1 MCARRRGT
9 AQGRPQGTATA
20 RAERRAELL
29 ATAAEVFASRGY
41 SATTVREVADAAGIL
56 GGSLYYH
63 FDSKESMVDE
73 VLSTFLN
80 EMWAAYDTV
89 LAAGLGARETLEALV
104 VASFECIEKH
114 RPAVV
119 IYQNEARHLSAMG
132 DRFAYLAES
141 QRRFERMWHDLLT
154 RGVAEGVF
162 RDDLDPDLVYR
173 FLRDTVWTAASW
185 FRTSGRLTADEIAK
199 HYLAMVL
206 EGIQASTP

>member
-1 MCARRRGT
+1 
-9 AQGRPQGTATA
+9 
-20 RAERRAELL
+20 
-29 ATAAEVFASRGY
+29 
-41 SATTVREVADAAGIL
+41 
-56 GGSLYYH
+56 
-63 FDSKESMVDE
+63 
-73 VLSTFLN
+73 
-80 EMWAAYDTV
+80 
-89 LAAGLGARETLEALV
+89 
-104 VASFECIEKH
+104 
-114 RPAVV
+114 
-119 IYQNEARHLSAMG
+119 MG